1 MAFSEPE
8 KEYAWKSEF
17 MKKAGQTMQWYLL
30 LDVVKCGL
38 IGYCAW
44 KTYKTNGAW
53 LKININFLT
62 EKLSNLK

>member
-1 MAFSEPE
+1 MTFLESG

-17 MKKAGQTMQWYLL
+17 MKKAGKKMQWYLF
-30 LDVVKCGL
+30 LDVVKCGI
-38 IGYCAW
+38 IGYGVW

-53 LKININFLT
+53 LQTNIIFLT